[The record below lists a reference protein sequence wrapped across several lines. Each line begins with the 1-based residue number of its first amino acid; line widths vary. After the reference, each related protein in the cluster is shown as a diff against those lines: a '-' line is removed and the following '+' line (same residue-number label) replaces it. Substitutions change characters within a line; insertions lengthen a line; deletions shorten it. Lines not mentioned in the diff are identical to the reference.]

1 MTRVDKEK
9 IRKNMTTAHNIT
21 ELQNQI
27 RTRYGELSKRL
38 QQVASYVLENSHSL
52 ALDTIAV
59 IAIQADVPPSTLIR
73 FAKAFGFTGS
83 NEIKQLFRQDLL
95 AETTSYTDRVR
106 LFKETDHTQA
116 RQEKPLSILQEFA
129 RVNSEAMN
137 QLALQTPED
146 KLDLAVD
153 ILDKAE
159 NIYIIGLRRSFSTA
173 AYLTYALRHADRRA
187 FLIDGLGGMFNE
199 QFSMVGKNDVVLS
212 ISFSPYAKETITLSE
227 AAAKTGAQQIIITD
241 SQISPLTAFSDVCFV
256 VNEGKVDAFRSQ
268 SASLCLVQSLA
279 VALAFRS
286 DKDSSD
292 K

>member
-1 MTRVDKEK
+1 MP
-9 IRKNMTTAHNIT
+9 IANNIE
-21 ELQNQI
+21 ELQDQI
-27 RTRYGELSKRL
+27 RTRYVDLSKRL
-38 QQVASYVLENSHSL
+38 QQVASYVLENSNSL
-52 ALDTIAV
+52 AFDTIAV
-59 IAIQADVPPSTLIR
+59 IATQANVPPSTLIR
-73 FAKAFGFTGS
+73 FAKAFEFSGF
-83 NEIKQLFRQDLL
+83 NEIKLLFRQGLI

-106 LFKETDHTQA
+106 LFKAVDNNQTI
-116 RQEKPLSILQEFA
+116 QEKPLAILQEFA

-153 ILDKAE
+153 ILNKAD

-173 AYLTYALRHADRRA
+173 AYLTYALRHAERRA

-199 QFSMVGKNDVVLS
+199 QLSMVSKNDVVLS

-227 AAAKTGAQQIIITD
+227 AASKVGAQQIIITD
-241 SQISPLTAFSDVCFV
+241 SQISPLAALSDVCFI

-279 VALAFRS
+279 VALAFKN
-286 DKDSSD
+286 DKSQ
-292 K
+292 